1 MIIPNSLDESRH
13 DNFVSLVYLFLVRLI
28 GIRDWESYFLQKIWN
43 NDIRIWELKEKR
55 STHKALYNFHSISS
69 TSLFHARKFIV
80 WSKYSIT
87 CKGFL
92 GTFPGVSSL
101 LVCFNVV
108 AKPYHPVLQD
118 DLNASIWLVC
128 ALKIESYIFLINC
141 CHWHHHH
148 HQVVVGL
155 VRAPQ

>member
-1 MIIPNSLDESRH
+1 MISGYES
-13 DNFVSLVYLFLVRLI
+13 
-28 GIRDWESYFLQKIWN
+28 K
-43 NDIRIWELKEKR
+43 KKR

-128 ALKIESYIFLINC
+128 ALKIESCSIIFLFFSIFVLRSSIILFRLLHLSCGWLAMASISSISIISFSLHPLKISTVKWN
-141 CHWHHHH
+141 
-148 HQVVVGL
+148 L
-155 VRAPQ
+155 LN

>member
-13 DNFVSLVYLFLVRLI
+13 DNFVSLI
-28 GIRDWESYFLQKIWN
+28 GIKDWESYSLQKIWN

-92 GTFPGVSSL
+92 GTFSRCLFSFGP

-108 AKPYHPVLQD
+108 TKPYHPVLQD
-118 DLNASIWLVC
+118 DLNASIWLYP
-128 ALKIESYIFLINC
+128 LKMSTVKWNLLN
-141 CHWHHHH
+141 
-148 HQVVVGL
+148 
-155 VRAPQ
+155 